1 MTSFSFKLC
10 SIEFDRFRWNATKDP
25 KDSFA
30 ATHFLG
36 RMLLIRSSIAISKA
50 LRILPNHRTMT
61 ISTTE
66 HLKQRAIEVL
76 DEKIERRIIPAGDV
90 LPDVT
95 VKSFDGTSFP
105 ISQLYKEKPLLLI
118 FLRAS
123 W

>member
-25 KDSFA
+25 KDSVA
-30 ATHFLG
+30 ATAPK
-36 RMLLIRSSIAISKA
+36 MLLIRSRIAISKA

>member
-1 MTSFSFKLC
+1 
-10 SIEFDRFRWNATKDP
+10 
-25 KDSFA
+25 
-30 ATHFLG
+30 
-36 RMLLIRSSIAISKA
+36 
-50 LRILPNHRTMT
+50 MT

-76 DEKIERRIIPAGDV
+76 DEKIERRIIPCGDV
-90 LPDVT
+90 LPSDINVT
-95 VKSFDGTSFP
+95 SFTGETFP